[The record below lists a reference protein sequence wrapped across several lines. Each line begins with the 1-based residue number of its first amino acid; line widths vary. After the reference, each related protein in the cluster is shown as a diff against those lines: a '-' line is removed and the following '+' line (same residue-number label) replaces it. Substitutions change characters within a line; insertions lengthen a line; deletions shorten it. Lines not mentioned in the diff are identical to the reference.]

1 VSAAEYC
8 VAYMGAAII
17 QINTVGMGY
26 PEPMMKTRK
35 YDYNSYQG
43 YTIGFYNIAADYG
56 YLIVAF
62 RHSLQGCLAYK
73 TTLTHSS

>member
-1 VSAAEYC
+1 
-8 VAYMGAAII
+8 
-17 QINTVGMGY
+17 
-26 PEPMMKTRK
+26 MMKTRK